1 MTTQI
6 QTNAYRWNSGRA
18 EKEKAEQRLLLKILI
33 GAAWLDG
40 MIQMEERQYLR
51 QVAQEHGLENDPE
64 IYPLLNELR
73 AVKQADCDRWIM
85 EYLGDRPPATA
96 VNSLLEAI
104 SALVYADGTI
114 GMEEAH
120 LLIRL
125 QGLNSDRHGVQ
136 PSGKE
141 RVLRVIR
148 QLYHRWV
155 AVLDDV
161 P

>member
-1 MTTQI
+1 
-6 QTNAYRWNSGRA
+6 
-18 EKEKAEQRLLLKILI
+18 
-33 GAAWLDG
+33 

-73 AVKQADCDRWIM
+73 AVKEADCDRWIL
-85 EYLGDRPPATA
+85 EYLGDRPQTTA
-96 VNSLLEAI
+96 VHGLLEAI

-114 GMEEAH
+114 GLEEAK

-125 QGLNSDRHGVQ
+125 QSMENGDRNSVLPLN
-136 PSGKE
+136 GKE

-161 P
+161 Q